1 MKAESEETNIN
12 TEMQV
17 SNLDHLGI
25 VAGVIDEMG
34 IVEEINKKVGRSSR
48 EKVSAGVIV
57 KAMILNGLGFV
68 SAPLY
73 MFSKFFE
80 GKATE
85 HLLGTG
91 ITAEQINDDRIGKVL
106 DDLQEVGL
114 TEIFLGISMKVVEK
128 YEIKVETGHIDSTS
142 FHVDGEYANQ
152 EEGSIEIT
160 HGYSRDHRPDLKQF
174 MMNLICVGDGD
185 IPVMMEVVSG
195 NQADKARFAGLLQEF
210 KQQWTFE
217 GICVADAALYS
228 EENLKAMTGLKWL
241 TRVPLSIK
249 AAGELV
255 ETTAGLQASKLKGYS
270 TVESKSEYGGVSQR
284 WILVESEARLKSD
297 IKKFHKKI
305 EKIQQKYQQELQV
318 LAGQDFACPADA
330 ITAAEKL
337 SAKMKWYELSNIQT
351 VEKPHYAN
359 RGKPKPDAIP
369 SSISYR
375 ITATVIAID
384 AEISAQ
390 RLRCGRFILAT
401 NILDS
406 AQFSKDD
413 ALREY
418 KAQQATERGFRFLK
432 DPLFF
437 TSSVFLKSAKR
448 IEALAMIMA
457 LCLLVYNLAQRQLRL
472 ALALSQD
479 TIPNQLGKPS
489 NSPTLRWVFQCFM
502 AIHLVSFHGVIQVV
516 NLSPSRLHILNFF
529 STACQRYYLLP
540 APVS

>member
-1 MKAESEETNIN
+1 MK
-12 TEMQV
+12 V

-25 VAGVIDEMG
+25 VAGIIDEMG
-34 IVEEINKKVGRSSR
+34 IEEQINERIGRSSR

-80 GKATE
+80 GKSTE

-91 ITAEQINDDRIGKVL
+91 ITAEQINDDRIGNVL

-114 TEIFLGISMKVVEK
+114 SETFLGISLKAVAK
-128 YEIKVETGHIDSTS
+128 YEVKVETGHIDSTS
-142 FHVDGEYANQ
+142 FHVDGEYGKE

-195 NQADKARFAGLLQEF
+195 NQADKARFAKLLQEF
-210 KQQWTFE
+210 KAQWTFE

-228 EENLKAMTGLKWL
+228 EENLLAMTGLKWL

-255 ETTAGLQASKLKGYS
+255 ETTTGLQASKLKGYS
-270 TVESKSEYGGVSQR
+270 TVEVVSEYGNVRQR
-284 WILVESEARLKSD
+284 WILVESQERLKSD
-297 IKKFHKKI
+297 IKKLDKKI
-305 EKIQQKYQQELQV
+305 KQIQQNCHQELQT
-318 LAGQDFACPADA
+318 LAIQDFACVADA
-330 ITAAEKL
+330 IAAAEKL
-337 SAKMKWYELSNIQT
+337 STKMKWHQLSNIQT
-351 VEKPHYAN
+351 VEKPHYAK
-359 RGKPKPDAIP
+359 RGKPSPDAIP
-369 SSISYR
+369 TSISYR
-375 ITATVIAID
+375 VTATVIPID
-384 AEISAQ
+384 SEILAQ
-390 RLRCGRFILAT
+390 RQRCGRFILAT

-406 AQFSKDD
+406 LQFTADD

-418 KAQQATERGFRFLK
+418 RAQQGTERGFRFLK

-448 IEALAMIMA
+448 IEALGMIMV

-472 ALALSQD
+472 ALALAQD
-479 TIPNQLGKPS
+479 TIPNQLGKPT

-502 AIHLVSFHGVIQVV
+502 AVHLVSFQELTQVV
-516 NLSPSRLHILNFF
+516 NLSPLRLHILNFF
-529 STACQRYYLLP
+529 SPSCQRYYLLP

>member
-1 MKAESEETNIN
+1 MKVE
-12 TEMQV
+12 
-17 SNLDHLGI
+17 NLDHLGI
-25 VAGVIDEMG
+25 VAGIIDEMG
-34 IVEEINKKVGRSSR
+34 IVEEINTKIGRNSR
-48 EKVSAGVIV
+48 EKVSPGVMV

-85 HLLGTG
+85 HLLGAG
-91 ITAEQINDDRIGKVL
+91 ITAEQINDDRLGDVL
-106 DDLQEVGL
+106 DDLHEVGL
-114 TEIFLGISMKVVEK
+114 SETFIGISLKAVAK
-128 YEIKVETGHIDSTS
+128 YEIKVETGHVDSTS
-142 FHVDGEYANQ
+142 FHVDGEYGKQ

-160 HGYSRDHRPDLKQF
+160 YGYSRDHRPDLKQF

-210 KQQWTFE
+210 KEQWTFE
-217 GICVADAALYS
+217 GLCVADAALYS
-228 EENLKAMTGLKWL
+228 EENLVAMSGLKWL

-255 ETTAGLQASKLKGYS
+255 GITTGLQPSKLQGY
-270 TVESKSEYGGVSQR
+270 TIAESVSEYGGVSQR
-284 WILVESEARLKSD
+284 WILVGSEARRKSD
-297 IKKFHKKI
+297 IKKLDKKL
-305 EKIQQKYQQELQV
+305 EQIQQKCHQELQV
-318 LAGQDFACPADA
+318 LAGQDFACVADA
-330 ITAAEKL
+330 IAEARKL
-337 SAKMKWYELSNIQT
+337 STKMKWHQLSNIQT
-351 VEKPHYAN
+351 LEKPHYQK

-369 SSISYR
+369 TSVSYR
-375 ITATVIAID
+375 ITATVIPID

-390 RLRCGRFILAT
+390 RVRCGRFILAT

-406 AQFSKDD
+406 RQFTGDD

-418 KAQQATERGFRFLK
+418 KAQQSTERGFRFLK

-448 IEALAMIMA
+448 IEALGMIMA

-479 TIPNQLGKPS
+479 TIPNQLGKPT

-502 AIHLVSFHGVIQVV
+502 AIHLVSFQGFTQVV
-516 NLSPSRLHILNFF
+516 NLSPPRLHILSFF
-529 STACQRYYLLP
+529 SPACQRYYLLP
-540 APVS
+540 VPVS

>member
-1 MKAESEETNIN
+1 MKVE
-12 TEMQV
+12 
-17 SNLDHLGI
+17 NLDHLGI
-25 VAGVIDEMG
+25 VAGIIDEMG
-34 IVEEINKKVGRSSR
+34 IVEEIDTRVGRSSR
-48 EKVSAGVIV
+48 EKVSAGVMV

-80 GKATE
+80 GKPTE
-85 HLLGTG
+85 HLLGKG
-91 ITAEQINDDRIGKVL
+91 ITAEQINDDRIGNVL
-106 DDLQEVGL
+106 DDLHEVGL
-114 TEIFLGISMKVVEK
+114 SETFLGISLKAVAK
-128 YEIKVETGHIDSTS
+128 YEVKVKTGHVDSTS
-142 FHVDGEYANQ
+142 FHVDGEYAKQ

-210 KQQWTFE
+210 KEQWTFE
-217 GICVADAALYS
+217 GLCVADAALYS
-228 EENLKAMTGLKWL
+228 KENLVAMSGLKWL

-255 ETTAGLQASKLKGYS
+255 DITTGLQPSKLQGY
-270 TVESKSEYGGVSQR
+270 TTTESMSEYGGVSQR
-284 WILVESEARLKSD
+284 WILVESQSRCKSD
-297 IKKFHKKI
+297 IKKLDKKL
-305 EKIQQKYQQELQV
+305 EQIQQKCHQELQV
-318 LAGQDFACPADA
+318 LAGQDFACVADA
-330 ITAAEKL
+330 IAAAEKL
-337 SAKMKWYELSNIQT
+337 STKMKWHKLSNIQT
-351 VEKPHYAN
+351 LEKLHYEK

-369 SSISYR
+369 TSVSFRVTANVISMD
-375 ITATVIAID
+375 T
-384 AEISAQ
+384 EILAQ
-390 RLRCGRFILAT
+390 RVRCGRFILAT

-406 AQFSKDD
+406 LQFTGDD

-418 KAQQATERGFRFLK
+418 KAQQSTERGFRFLK

-448 IEALAMIMA
+448 IEALGMIMA

-472 ALALSQD
+472 ALALAQD
-479 TIPNQLGKPS
+479 TIPNQLGKPT

-502 AIHLVSFHGVIQVV
+502 AVHLVSFQGVTQVV
-516 NLSPSRLHILNFF
+516 NLSPPRLHILSFF
-529 STACQRYYLLP
+529 SPACQRYYLLP
-540 APVS
+540 ITIP

>member
-1 MKAESEETNIN
+1 MKVA
-12 TEMQV
+12 
-17 SNLDHLGI
+17 NLDHLGI
-25 VAGVIDEMG
+25 VAGIIDEMG
-34 IVEEINKKVGRSSR
+34 IVEEINTRVGRSSR
-48 EKVSAGVIV
+48 EKVSAGVMV

-80 GKATE
+80 GKSTE

-91 ITAEQINDDRIGKVL
+91 ITAEQINDDRIGNVL
-106 DDLQEVGL
+106 DDLHEVGL
-114 TEIFLGISMKVVEK
+114 SATFLGISMIAVEK
-128 YEIKVETGHIDSTS
+128 YEVKVETGHVDSTS

-210 KQQWTFE
+210 KEQWTFE

-228 EENLKAMTGLKWL
+228 EENLIAMTGLKWL

-249 AAGELV
+249 AASELV
-255 ETTAGLQASKLKGYS
+255 ETTTGLQSRKLKGYS
-270 TVESKSEYGGVSQR
+270 TTESMSEYGGVSQR
-284 WILVESEARLKSD
+284 WILVESQERLKSD
-297 IKKFHKKI
+297 IKKLDKKI

-330 ITAAEKL
+330 IAAADKL
-337 SAKMKWYELSNIQT
+337 STKMKWYELSNIQT

-369 SSISYR
+369 TSISYR

-390 RLRCGRFILAT
+390 RVRCGRFILAT

-406 AQFSKDD
+406 AQFTTDD

-448 IEALAMIMA
+448 IEALGMIMA

-472 ALALSQD
+472 ALSLAQD
-479 TIPNQLGKPS
+479 TIPNQLGKPT

-502 AIHLVSFHGVIQVV
+502 AVHLVSFQGLTQVV
-516 NLSPSRLHILNFF
+516 NLSPPRLHMLNFF
-529 STACQRYYLLP
+529 PLACQRYYLLP